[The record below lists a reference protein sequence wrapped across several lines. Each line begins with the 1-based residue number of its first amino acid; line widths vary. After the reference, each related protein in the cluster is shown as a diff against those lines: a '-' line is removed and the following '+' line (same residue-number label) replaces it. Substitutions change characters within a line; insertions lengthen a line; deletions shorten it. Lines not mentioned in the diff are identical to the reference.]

1 MLMLSMSFF
10 FPVQV
15 LRAAEQAHLWSELV
29 FLYDKYEEY
38 DNSALTMM
46 AHPTEAWKES
56 LFKEVIA
63 KVANIE
69 LYYKALQFYL
79 ENKPLL
85 MNDLLIVLTPRLD
98 HTRAVSFFARIN
110 YLKLVKPYLRSVQIN
125 NNKSVNEALNQ
136 VLLEEED
143 YESLRKSIDTF
154 DNFDTIALAQQL
166 EKHELLEFR
175 RIAAYL
181 YMSNNRWAQSVGL
194 CKKDKLFKVRC
205 NET

>member
-1 MLMLSMSFF
+1 M
-10 FPVQV
+10 
-15 LRAAEQAHLWSELV
+15 WSELV

-46 AHPTEAWKES
+46 AHPSEAWKES
-56 LFKEVIA
+56 LFKEVIT

-79 ENKPLL
+79 DNKPLL
-85 MNDLLIVLTPRLD
+85 INDLLVVLTPRLD
-98 HTRAVSFFARIN
+98 HTRAVSFFTRLN
-110 YLKLVKPYLRSVQIN
+110 HLQLVKPYLRSVQTN
-125 NNKSVNEALNQ
+125 NNKSVNEAFNQ
-136 VLLEEED
+136 VLIEEED
-143 YESLRKSIDTF
+143 YEALRKSIDTF

-194 CKKDKLFKVRC
+194 CKKDKLFKVC
-205 NET
+205 LVLLGQK

>member
-1 MLMLSMSFF
+1 MNSVFS
-10 FPVQV
+10 QV

-46 AHPTEAWKES
+46 AHPTVAWKES
-56 LFKEVIA
+56 MFKEVIT

-79 ENKPLL
+79 EHKPLL
-85 MNDLLIVLTPRLD
+85 INDLLVVLTPRLD
-98 HTRAVSFFARIN
+98 HTRCVSFFTRLN
-110 YLKLVKPYLRSVQIN
+110 YLKLVKPYLRSVQTN
-125 NNKSVNEALNQ
+125 NNKSVNEALNE
-136 VLLEEED
+136 VLIQEED
-143 YESLRKSIDTF
+143 YESLKKSIDTF

-194 CKKDKLFKVRC
+194 CKKDKLFKVLYMC
-205 NET
+205 CVEF